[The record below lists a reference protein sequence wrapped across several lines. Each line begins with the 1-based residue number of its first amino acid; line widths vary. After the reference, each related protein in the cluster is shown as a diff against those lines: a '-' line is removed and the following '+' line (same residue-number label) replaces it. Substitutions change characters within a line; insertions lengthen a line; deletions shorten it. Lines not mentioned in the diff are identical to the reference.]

1 MRSPDVTAIGI
12 ETLPDPA
19 AEVDVICSG
28 AAEYVADPDNTHVA
42 IAGCSAAPNVAD
54 GVAAVNA
61 VPTVDTAGP
70 VAPVAPTAP
79 DAPDAP
85 LAPVAPTLPPDTT
98 ATLSEFSAGADAK
111 LSVTAFA
118 DVATTSASTSTHVA
132 ASNTDTAT
140 ARVPNPCVTVILV
153 ADPSPTN
160 CEKLDP
166 GGPTHGTP
174 KPDAGNPDA
183 PAIYNNPSA
192 ELT

>member
-12 ETLPDPA
+12 ETLPAPA
-19 AEVDVICSG
+19 ADVDVICSG

-70 VAPVAPTAP
+70 VAPDAPVAPT
-79 DAPDAP
+79 AP
-85 LAPVAPTLPPDTT
+85 LAPVAPTDPPDTT
-98 ATLSEFSAGADAK
+98 ATLSEFNAGAVAND
-111 LSVTAFA
+111 SVTAFA
-118 DVATTSASTSTHVA
+118 DVATTSASTSAHEV
-132 ASNTDTAT
+132 ASNTLTET

-153 ADPSPTN
+153 ADPSPIN
-160 CEKLDP
+160 WEKLDP

-174 KPDAGNPDA
+174 KPDAGKPDA

>member
-85 LAPVAPTLPPDTT
+85 LAPLAPVAPVAPT
-98 ATLSEFSAGADAK
+98 
-111 LSVTAFA
+111 
-118 DVATTSASTSTHVA
+118 
-132 ASNTDTAT
+132 
-140 ARVPNPCVTVILV
+140 
-153 ADPSPTN
+153 
-160 CEKLDP
+160 
-166 GGPTHGTP
+166 
-174 KPDAGNPDA
+174 KP
-183 PAIYNNPSA
+183 
-192 ELT
+192 